1 MKKVSTGERIK
12 FADLRRRSVGVSRD
26 ADSDAAQSEQ
36 RFVSELMDTTPSS
49 SYEGETLGDGYAYNP
64 PDPSVS
70 DSPLARYESD
80 GEAAD
85 EVVTDTQEGIGKVD
99 LIVKED
105 VPEIPEETQQGSLL
119 AAGLAAVQIGAPQ
132 SGLGGLLAGARQR
145 DDTMAL
151 SDGESLMGDP
161 RVDHGTDHGPRG
173 CTAEQLIRALAS
185 ECKSRDLGSELTQGA
200 DKYVLRMADDDW
212 DPDLDFP
219 GLDSSAV
226 ITDVGVDQFVL
237 CHQAQIEPMLHIT
250 IALHKGLNGP
260 LTGTGAM
267 EAPGAGASMT
277 LEVDFQTPGQE
288 GTHHMSVPIA
298 SDSGQRDLVRFR
310 DSGLRASAASA
321 DAAEVEK
328 LLRTPPGN
336 KQNVVGEI
344 GMEEAVKLRNMDT
357 GEDITLAEIKDRVPP
372 SLDPGEIPERQHK
385 ANELQ
390 MNEAGDYPRAP

>member
-1 MKKVSTGERIK
+1 MKKASTGERIK
-12 FADLRRRSVGVSRD
+12 IEDLRRRSVGVSRD

-36 RFVSELMDTTPSS
+36 RFVSELMDITPSS
-49 SYEGETLGDGYAYNP
+49 SYEGETTRDGFAYNP

-80 GEAAD
+80 AEAAD
-85 EVVTDTQEGIGKVD
+85 EVVTGTQEGIGKAD

-105 VPEIPEETQQGSLL
+105 VPEIPEDTQQGSLL
-119 AAGLAAVQIGAPQ
+119 AAGLAAVKISAPQ

-145 DDTMAL
+145 DDTMTL

-161 RVDHGTDHGPRG
+161 RVDHGTDHSPGG
-173 CTAEQLIRALAS
+173 CTAEQLIGAVVA
-185 ECKSRDLGSELTQGA
+185 ECKSRDLGSELTQA
-200 DKYVLRMADDDW
+200 SDKYVLRMADDDW

-237 CHQAQIEPMLHIT
+237 CHQAKFEPMLHIT

-267 EAPGAGASMT
+267 DAPGAGASMT

-298 SDSGQRDLVRFR
+298 AENGRRDLVRFR
-310 DSGLRASAASA
+310 DSGLRSSAASA
-321 DAAEVEK
+321 DAVEIEK
-328 LLRTPPGN
+328 LLRTPPSNDERVLTQDGA
-336 KQNVVGEI
+336 GA
-344 GMEEAVKLRNMDT
+344 EEAVKLRNMDT
-357 GEDITLAEIKDRVPP
+357 GEEIALEEIKDRVPP
-372 SLDPGEIPERQHK
+372 SLDPGELFRSKDVP
-385 ANELQ
+385 
-390 MNEAGDYPRAP
+390 